1 MNSKPGLL
9 LAYSS
14 TWVAGFGSVDV
25 KLSNCFFVLACG
37 AGVTLI
43 TTSARLLGL
52 NMAPSK
58 YFPRV
63 IVIAFASPRSSAV
76 NKKR

>member
-9 LAYSS
+9 SAYSS
-14 TWVAGFGSVDV
+14 TWVAGLGSVDA
-25 KLSNCFFVLACG
+25 KLSNCFSVCACG
-37 AGVTLI
+37 TAVTLI

-63 IVIAFASPRSSAV
+63 VVISFASPRSSAI